1 MYFWHKQIN
10 YTPFVKRGEIN
21 TMKFYYYRALIV
33 LVLGVTTNA
42 AAVDVSLSG
51 FGTIGYVQSDQSHN
65 YLKYINNK
73 GTLKADSLFG
83 AQLDAKFNEHWGA
96 TYQLVAAPVYDY
108 SHNSELESRT
118 RWAFLSYRPDNDWL
132 VRLGKQR
139 VGSFVN
145 MQNMEVGTT
154 YDMARLPAEVYWIAP
169 TYDFTGI
176 SIAKTWHLDTYDA
189 SLEGVYGVSDASL
202 GSFLAGSNVHISV
215 PISFEVKGVGLSL
228 SSDDDS
234 YRLGYYSTDS
244 KMTGSADQVAISRV
258 DIQATPFGD
267 LVTPTTVREAGVSVL
282 LASASFVRGN
292 YRLSTE
298 YAMASYNGVE
308 NFLPNRHGAYLSL
321 SRKLGNWTPYITYS
335 KAWSSGVAVDNYY
348 KLKSA
353 VAPLGYENAYKDLLS
368 QTQFHDQS
376 AWMLGTAYSISPKQK
391 IKAEVMQ
398 VRTGE
403 RSSLYDN
410 DASNQEVIVYSL
422 SYNFA
427 F

>member
-1 MYFWHKQIN
+1 
-10 YTPFVKRGEIN
+10 
-21 TMKFYYYRALIV
+21 MKLYYYRALIV

-51 FGTIGYVQSDQSHN
+51 FGTIGYAASDQSHN

-83 AQLDAKFNEHWGA
+83 AQLDAKFNGHWGA

-108 SHNSELESRT
+108 SNNSLLESGT
-118 RWAFLSYRPDNDWL
+118 RWAFLSYRPNNDWL

-139 VGSFVN
+139 VGSLVH
-145 MQNMEVGTT
+145 MQNMEVGTI
-154 YDMARLPAEVYWIAP
+154 YDMARLPAEVYWIVP
-169 TYDFTGI
+169 GYDFTGI

-189 SLEGVYGVSDASL
+189 SLDGVYGVSDASL
-202 GSFLAGSNVHISV
+202 GSFLSGSNVNISV
-215 PISFEVKGVGLSL
+215 PISIDIKGISLTL

-244 KMTGSADQVAISRV
+244 KMTGPADKSAISRV

-267 LVTPTTVREAGVSVL
+267 LVTPTAVREAGVSVL

-292 YRLSTE
+292 YLLSTE
-298 YAMASYNGVE
+298 YAMAAYSGVE
-308 NFLPNRHGAYLSL
+308 NFLPNQHGAYLSL
-321 SRKLGNWTPYITYS
+321 ACKLGNWTPYITYA
-335 KAWSSGVAVDNYY
+335 KAWNSGVAVDTHH

-353 VAPLGYENAYKDLLS
+353 VAPRGYESVYKDMLS
-368 QTQFHDQS
+368 MSKLHDQS

-398 VRTGE
+398 VGIGE
-403 RSSLYDN
+403 RSSLYEN
-410 DASNQEVIVYSL
+410 DASNQDVIVYSL